1 MKRIFILALV
11 ALGIAG
17 IVMAA
22 RRANEEIDQNWIPT
36 QPS

>member
-1 MKRIFILALV
+1 MKRILILALV

-17 IVMAA
+17 IVLVA
-22 RRANEEIDQNWIPT
+22 RRNGEEIPENWTPV

>member
-1 MKRIFILALV
+1 MKRILILALL

-22 RRANEEIDQNWIPT
+22 RRAGEESAETWTPV